1 VSLPVVAVTDT
12 KVFLRRAL
20 GAAWRRVRAVSPG
33 PIEIGPPICQ
43 LFIGGYGKRTVYT
56 FVNFPSLFSPTTASA
71 CSYRLTLYDQGGNKV
86 GSRRIGVPALGTVE
100 VRVEDIFDLPLPEIG
115 LVSAQITS
123 GSALSYGARHLG
135 PIRAHFYA
143 MYHDEDM
150 RSIAIVHPQSA
161 MWEHSPAPESW
172 RSSLIICPRKL
183 KAVELFQINPTA
195 TAVQTEISICNLND
209 DRLASSSAQMPSRS
223 ARRISWLASDFTAHE
238 HVVIASQSL
247 PAPNAKP
254 LLFQH
259 HNGGFSASHS

>member
-123 GSALSYGARHLG
+123 GCPVL
-135 PIRAHFYA
+135 
-143 MYHDEDM
+143 
-150 RSIAIVHPQSA
+150 
-161 MWEHSPAPESW
+161 
-172 RSSLIICPRKL
+172 RSSPPRPHQGAFL
-183 KAVELFQINPTA
+183 CDVSRRRHAI
-195 TAVQTEISICNLND
+195 
-209 DRLASSSAQMPSRS
+209 DRDRSSTIGDVGTLPGP
-223 ARRISWLASDFTAHE
+223 RIVAL
-238 HVVIASQSL
+238 
-247 PAPNAKP
+247 
-254 LLFQH
+254 
-259 HNGGFSASHS
+259 